1 MISIRIITTAQCTVD
16 RYTIYHNSTMTMF
29 NRISRTPWQ
38 GSAWSCCAASRARP
52 PPAPAPSPRPASS
65 PAQPAART
73 LVWTPEWF
81 LCRASNEGPR
91 RCHREWAALTHNAN
105 FPSLMTFASASHF
118 HVYLL
123 WSQCRFQTVKVVV
136 AAFNQEKALVGAFS
150 VITILRMDLFE
161 ALSLTQQPTAESG
174 G

>member
-29 NRISRTPWQ
+29 IRISRTPWQ

-52 PPAPAPSPRPASS
+52 PPGPAPAPRPARS
-65 PAQPAART
+65 PALPAART

-81 LCRASNEGPR
+81 LSRASNEGPR
-91 RCHREWAALTHNAN
+91 RFHDHNAN

-136 AAFNQEKALVGAFS
+136 AAFNQKEVLEIAFS
-150 VITILRMDLFE
+150 VITNLHLDLHFQ
-161 ALSLTQQPTAESG
+161 L
-174 G
+174 